1 MKTIMIF
8 IIFNLI
14 LFAVSLFT
22 AFKVRN
28 YYQHKKGKKER
39 TFIEFL
45 NNGDLPSGKNILIG
59 LIFGMVFGFIDN
71 LGLWLG
77 VDSLQKY
84 MPGGLLTKAA
94 LGNTY
99 SDFLGVIV
107 GTSISIIAQESL
119 GYDDDNEPIW
129 LNMVGIV
136 IGCFIGMFVG
146 RVLTGK
152 K

>member
-1 MKTIMIF
+1 M
-8 IIFNLI
+8 LI
-14 LFAVSLFT
+14 PT
-22 AFKVRN
+22 
-28 YYQHKKGKKER
+28 
-39 TFIEFL
+39 
-45 NNGDLPSGKNILIG
+45 
-59 LIFGMVFGFIDN
+59 
-71 LGLWLG
+71 
-77 VDSLQKY
+77 KY
-84 MPGGLLTKAA
+84 MPGVTYKAA

-152 K
+152 NSYILTINVNI

>member
-1 MKTIMIF
+1 
-8 IIFNLI
+8 
-14 LFAVSLFT
+14 
-22 AFKVRN
+22 
-28 YYQHKKGKKER
+28 
-39 TFIEFL
+39 
-45 NNGDLPSGKNILIG
+45 
-59 LIFGMVFGFIDN
+59 
-71 LGLWLG
+71 
-77 VDSLQKY
+77 

-129 LNMVGIV
+129 LNMVGIL
-136 IGCFIGMFVG
+136 IGCFIGMSVG
-146 RVLTGK
+146 RILTGK

>member
-1 MKTIMIF
+1 MKNIIIF
-8 IIFNLI
+8 IILNLV
-14 LFAVSLFT
+14 FFSLSLYS
-22 AFKVRN
+22 AFRVRN
-28 YYQHKKGKKER
+28 YYYKKRGKKSQ

-45 NNGDLPSGKNILIG
+45 NNGKLPTIKNLLIG

-77 VDSLQKY
+77 VDTLQKY
-84 MPGGLLTKAA
+84 MPGGLLSKAA

-99 SDFLGVIV
+99 SDSLGVIV
-107 GTSISIIAQESL
+107 GTSISIMAKESL
-119 GYDDDNEPIW
+119 DYDDDSEPIW

-136 IGCFIGMFVG
+136 IGCLMGMVAG
-146 RVLTGK
+146 RAITNK